1 MRGLMGMDVGFQF
14 EIIYKD
20 AHLLEVR
27 ISAWNGV
34 FGGVA
39 DVYIGLDHLEET
51 AAMLRGFP
59 KDPLDVREI
68 TFGAFGPKSVPG
80 RRASMRFYCADKSGH
95 AYVDS
100 TIESDYNAANKV
112 QSVTLSLHIEAAAI
126 DAFVKDLHRVGVEK
140 TGTGYLKGSVPA
152 SIPD

>member
-1 MRGLMGMDVGFQF
+1 MDRDVGFQF

-27 ISAWNGV
+27 ISAWNGA

-39 DVYIGLDHLEET
+39 DVYIGLDHLTEI

-59 KDPLDVREI
+59 KNSLDVREV

-80 RRASMRFYCADKSGH
+80 RRVSMRFYCADKSGH

-100 TIESDYNAANKV
+100 IIESDYNAANKV
-112 QSVTLSLHIEAAAI
+112 QSVTLSLHIEAAAV
-126 DAFVKDLHRVGVEK
+126 DAFVKDMHRIGIEK
-140 TGTGYLKGSVPA
+140 TGTGYLKGAMPA
-152 SIPD
+152 SVHD